1 MSVGA
6 ILRKVLAGD
15 RQAFREVVEEYG
27 PCVRAFIA
35 AHLADAHVIDDL
47 SQETFIAAFESLAGF
62 RLDGDFKA
70 WIKGIA
76 RNKVLMHLRRAE
88 LHGGAMERF
97 QARAVGA
104 VAAELR
110 RHTEPD
116 GPDAV
121 DRLRSC
127 LEKLPGELRGIVSAR
142 YYAREPVQS
151 IAGRLGKSPAAVSS
165 LLFRGRQLLASCIGR
180 GD

>member
-1 MSVGA
+1 MTVGA
-6 ILRKVLAGD
+6 IVRQVLAGD
-15 RQAFREVVEEYG
+15 RQAFRAVIEEYG

-35 AHLADAHVIDDL
+35 AHLADAHTIDDL
-47 SQETFIAAFESLAGF
+47 AQETFIAAFEGLAGF
-62 RLDGDFKA
+62 RPDGDFKA

-88 LHGGAMERF
+88 LHGSAMERF
-97 QARAVGA
+97 QARAAGA
-104 VAAELR
+104 VTAELR
-110 RHTEPD
+110 RRAEPD
-116 GPDAV
+116 RPDAV

-127 LEKLPGELRGIVSAR
+127 LDKLPGELRGIISAR
-142 YYAREPVQS
+142 YYSREPVQA

-180 GD
+180 GS